1 MESDFETLY
10 GNGDDII
17 GLINERD
24 DIQGRIDVAARRK
37 QKKKPKLL
45 KKQLLPLK
53 LRLILRLNKREKLLK
68 LLLPNN
74 KPKLKL

>member
-1 MESDFETLY
+1 MVMVMISLVSLMREMTSKEELM
-10 GNGDDII
+10 
-17 GLINERD
+17 LPPEE
-24 DIQGRIDVAARRK
+24 K
-37 QKKKPKLL
+37 QKKMPKLL